1 MRADRL
7 LSLLLLLQTRG
18 QMSARAL
25 AEELEVSERTIYRDV
40 EALSTAGVPIYAET
54 GVKGGFSL
62 LDSYH
67 TTLTGMNDAE
77 VRALF
82 MLSIPEPLADLGV
95 SQELRSAL
103 LKLTAALP
111 AQRRQDEAEVRQ
123 RIHLDA
129 NWWFQG
135 GESVMH
141 LPVMQ
146 EAVWQD
152 RKLVIQYQV
161 PYGPLV
167 EQEIEPYGLVAK
179 AGVWYVV
186 YRINGRFQAK
196 RVSKIRK
203 VQLGVEQFSRQEDF
217 DLAAFWQ
224 TWCEAFETQRAHYL
238 VEMRVAPR
246 FVDQLPYYF
255 GEAVLDKLSPVDT
268 TKTDSWLELTLSF
281 ESLEEARKKLLE
293 LGGVVEVLTPLPLR
307 LSLADYAMQI
317 VKIYE

>member
-1 MRADRL
+1 
-7 LSLLLLLQTRG
+7 
-18 QMSARAL
+18 MSARAL

-40 EALSTAGVPIYAET
+40 EALSAAGVPIYAEA
-54 GVKGGFSL
+54 GVNGGYSL

-111 AQRRQDEAEVRQ
+111 AQRRKDEAEVRQ
-123 RIHLDA
+123 RIYLDA

-135 GESVMH
+135 GEPVVH
-141 LPVMQ
+141 LSAIQ
-146 EAVWQD
+146 QAVWHN

-161 PYGPLV
+161 PYGPQV
-167 EQEIEPYGLVAK
+167 EQETEPYGLVAK

-203 VQLGVEQFSRQEDF
+203 AQLEAEQFSRQKDF

-224 TWCEAFETQRAHYL
+224 TWCQSFEAQRAQYP
-238 VEMRVAPR
+238 VKIRVAPQ

-255 GEAVLDKLSPVDT
+255 GEAVLEKLSPVDT
-268 TKTDSWLELTLSF
+268 KDPDTWLELTLSF
-281 ESLEEARKKLLE
+281 ESLEEARRKLLE
-293 LGGVVEVLTPLPLR
+293 LGGVVEVVTPVPLR